1 MESESAARVKRIII
15 WDAAVSGSPR
25 WLGWLNVVWAKAAQ
39 QPNPTVDEAG
49 PDGGCARSQG

>member
-25 WLGWLNVVWAKAAQ
+25 WLGWLIVV
-39 QPNPTVDEAG
+39 
-49 PDGGCARSQG
+49 GGLKQRNSRIRQ